1 MEIELSIQT
10 DPEFQGKVDQERVSE
25 LILRTLSHEGITTPL
40 SMGLLVTDDGT
51 IKKLNLTYRGQDS
64 ETDVLAFGTNKAQ
77 SRFISAPSI
86 PPHLGDVV
94 VSYPRAVA
102 QAEEY
107 GCSVEQE
114 LHRLVVHGMLHL
126 LGYDDQSDEEREKM
140 WNKQETILRQFSEN
154 AI

>member
-25 LILRTLSHEGITTPL
+25 LILRTLSQEDIPTPL
-40 SMGLLVTDDGT
+40 SLALLVTDDET
-51 IKKLNLTYRGQDS
+51 IKELNLTYRGQDS
-64 ETDVLAFGTNKAQ
+64 ETDVLAFGTNQAQ
-77 SRFISAPSI
+77 SRFISAPSVT
-86 PPHLGDVV
+86 PHLGDVV
-94 VSYPRAVA
+94 VSFPRAVA

-114 LHRLVVHGMLHL
+114 LHRLVVHGLLHL
-126 LGYDDQSDEEREKM
+126 LGYDDQSGEERERM
-140 WNKQETILRQFSEN
+140 WNKQETILLGFSDN

>member
-1 MEIELSIQT
+1 
-10 DPEFQGKVDQERVSE
+10 
-25 LILRTLSHEGITTPL
+25 
-40 SMGLLVTDDGT
+40 MGLLVTDDGT

-114 LHRLVVHGMLHL
+114 LHRLVVHGLLHL